1 MNGSVN
7 VINKAENDLNVTVN
21 NVGGE
26 IQIIIEQKSNI
37 DLLSLKAGDTFKVN
51 VEYIVLEQ
59 FVGNKTAIIRKELLK
74 DTMAFDGDNNN
85 WKTSDIR
92 EFLNKDYLEEI
103 KEAFGKDKIVE
114 HTVDLLSLD
123 GLDDYGTSTDKV
135 SLLTIDQYR
144 KYRKVIGGNLDNYW
158 WLVTP
163 DSTSSDSSAS
173 YVRYVDSDGS
183 VDCYDCSWGDVGVR
197 PFFILQS

>member
-1 MNGSVN
+1 MNGNVN

-163 DSTSSDSSAS
+163 DSTSSDSSAHC
-173 YVRYVDSDGS
+173 VRCVRSFGRVGCGGCRWDDS
-183 VDCYDCSWGDVGVR
+183 GVR